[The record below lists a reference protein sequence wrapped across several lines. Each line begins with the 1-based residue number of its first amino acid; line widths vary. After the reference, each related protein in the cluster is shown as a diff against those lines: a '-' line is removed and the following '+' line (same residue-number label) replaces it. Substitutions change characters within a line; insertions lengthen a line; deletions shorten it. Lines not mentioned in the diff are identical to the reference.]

1 MHATKH
7 NKGIVE
13 SAEGTAV
20 HTAQM
25 YMDLRDSLFT
35 ENRSSNQ
42 VLKIMYTVGYARTNV
57 IRSRTSFVIA
67 SVLVYIK
74 NICI

>member
-35 ENRSSNQ
+35 ENHSSHKMP
-42 VLKIMYTVGYARTNV
+42 KITYTVRYARTKVNG
-57 IRSRTSFVIA
+57 SRTSFVIA
-67 SVLVYIK
+67 SVRSSIR
-74 NICI
+74 